1 MKCDV
6 LVVGAGPAGSSA
18 ARAAAEA
25 GAKTVFI
32 DKKKEIGVPVQCAE
46 CIGRFLFPY
55 LPFKIPKE
63 QLIWKLDGV
72 SFLAD
77 DIAIER
83 RGGIWSSYAINRKKI
98 DKWLADNAVTAGAKL
113 LTNAE
118 LVDLDVKEGYDVRK
132 AVVKTAKGE
141 IVIEPKVVI
150 AADGVD
156 STVLKLLGF
165 SIDKEKN
172 CGEVLCYE
180 MNNLNI
186 EKPNYDQAFI
196 GNFAPGAYGYIF
208 PKSESTANIGVA
220 SLFQNKKL
228 EKCFEE
234 FLEKK
239 EVRKQ
244 VRNAVVVKEKSGWA
258 PFRYITDK
266 WVYGNVLLVGDA
278 ANQNFKPFVEGF
290 LPAIICGDIA
300 GKTASS
306 FIITEKS
313 LNNYPKH
320 VKNKLSRFFAESDL
334 LIDVAYD
341 LAKLNEKENLLRLAF
356 SASIFPLKQI
366 QKLKAEDYDIL
377 KKRVEDWNRSKIKQF
392 STIMSEKFALYR
404 ILLSKYLSR
413 DRFK

>member
-25 GAKTVFI
+25 GAKTIFI

-46 CIGRFLFPY
+46 CIGKYLFPY

-72 SFLAD
+72 SFWAD
-77 DIAIER
+77 DITIER
-83 RGGIWSSYAINRKKI
+83 TGGIWSSYSINRKKF
-98 DKWLADNAVTAGAKL
+98 DKWLANNAVNAGAEL
-113 LTNAE
+113 LMNTE
-118 LVDLDVKEGYDVRK
+118 LIDLDVRDEYNVTKATIKTPEGERQ
-132 AVVKTAKGE
+132 
-141 IVIEPKVVI
+141 IEPKVVI

-165 SIDKEKN
+165 IIDKEIK
-172 CGEVLCYE
+172 CGEVLGFE
-180 MNNLNI
+180 MKNLRLI
-186 EKPNYDQAFI
+186 KPNYGHIFL
-196 GNFAPGAYGYIF
+196 GNFAPGAYAYIF

-228 EKCFEE
+228 ENCFEE
-234 FLEKK
+234 FLEKT

-244 VRNAVVVKEKSGWA
+244 VKNAIIVEEKSGWS

-266 WVYGNVLLVGDA
+266 WVYGNVLLVGDT
-278 ANQNFKPFVEGF
+278 ANQNFKPFVEGY

-300 GKTASS
+300 GKTASG

-320 VKNKLSRFFAESDL
+320 VKNKLSGFFAESDL
-334 LIDVAYD
+334 LIDLAYD
-341 LAKLNEKENLLRLAF
+341 LTKLNEKDNLLRLAF
-356 SASIFPLKQI
+356 SANIFPLKQM
-366 QKLKAEDYDIL
+366 QKLKTEDYAIL
-377 KKRVEDWNRSKIKQF
+377 KRRVDDWNRSKIKQF
-392 STIMSEKFALYR
+392 SMTISEKITLIYH
-404 ILLSKYLSR
+404 ILLSKAHIYL
-413 DRFK
+413 